1 MVHRAKPIDAMQL
14 VTADKIAAV
23 MGLAK
28 APRSMAA
35 LEEMVASGLPK
46 SALKASVARVAQLC
60 I

>member
-1 MVHRAKPIDAMQL
+1 MQL

-23 MGLAK
+23 MGLAE